1 MSEPHPTDDTLTD
14 HRSLEA
20 GTILQVTHAFSKT
33 RGDELDLSPGELI
46 TVLECPDGG
55 WCKGVKG
62 IETKNPTTGW
72 FPVVVSKVFNQPDN
86 FNSDEALPS
95 NDAAPPIG
103 HKRSRSN
110 SIFGKALRLKS
121 DEKIS
126 RTRST
131 SAPSHGTSFHSLSL
145 SNDLESVADAS
156 IVSINLINT
165 TNDIP
170 ALKLRDSDRKDD
182 SNRSSAQPRPLL
194 SLKGSF
200 SSPPT
205 KEYMALKELADTEWH
220 YLQDLYLIRVIH
232 K

>member
-1 MSEPHPTDDTLTD
+1 MSELNSADDILTD
-14 HRSLEA
+14 QRSLKA
-20 GTILQVTHAFSKT
+20 GIVLQVTHAFSKT
-33 RGDELDLSPGELI
+33 RDDELDLVPGDLI

-72 FPVVVSKVFNQPDN
+72 FPIVVSKVYKSEN
-86 FNSDEALPS
+86 FNSDEAVLS
-95 NDAAPPIG
+95 NDSAAPMG
-103 HKRSRSN
+103 RKRSRSN
-110 SIFGKALRLKS
+110 SIFGKALKIIS

-131 SAPSHGTSFHSLSL
+131 SAPAHGTSFQSLSL

-156 IVSINLINT
+156 IVSLNLINT

-170 ALKLRDSDRKDD
+170 TLKIRDSDRKDD

-232 K
+232 